1 MFIFDIVRIGFV
13 MLRRNCTL
21 YFGYMEK
28 KLLIIK
34 TSDILK
40 MYVHLS
46 LLYFKTIIIIVIQK
60 WVITVSFLFLRKF
73 AACLIGHRISNLKS
87 QQITLAESHIAKK
100 LKAAVFRKGSLKE
113 YWKKLTLHGQK
124 NKLRKC
130 WSKKGPWK
138 ALHVVFSGVCSSQF
152 GFGES
157 TLVGKVFEKTI
168 TCNKHR
174 LVSLCQRP

>member
-138 ALHVVFSGVCSSQF
+138 ALHVVFSGVWGKHF
-152 GFGES
+152 GRKSVWENNYMQQ
-157 TLVGKVFEKTI
+157 T
-168 TCNKHR
+168 
-174 LVSLCQRP
+174 